1 MEGIVSPS
9 ILEDDYMMDS
19 LNDKQQTST
28 VILNM
33 KKDSKGEE
41 NVIIDKD
48 EKEFMSALQTAIV
61 HFEGG
66 INCL

>member
-1 MEGIVSPS
+1 
-9 ILEDDYMMDS
+9 MMDS

-33 KKDSKGEE
+33 KKDNKGEE